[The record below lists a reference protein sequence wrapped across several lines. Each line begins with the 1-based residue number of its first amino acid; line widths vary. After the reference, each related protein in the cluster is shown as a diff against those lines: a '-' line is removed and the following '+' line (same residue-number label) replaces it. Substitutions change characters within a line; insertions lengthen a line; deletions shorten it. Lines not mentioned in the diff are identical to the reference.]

1 MENEGMNIKSA
12 LVENFKGA
20 KTIKITPKSNVTY
33 ICGDNGSGKTSF
45 LDGMCSALENK
56 AVKKRVINP
65 IRKGEEKA
73 LVELDLGDIFVRRTW
88 KGNKSYLDVFDSKG
102 RQLHGAQGVLDAYIG
117 HLALDPQAFSTMN
130 EKQQRETFLEIVDLG
145 GVDLDELAQERKDLY
160 DERTISNRTIK
171 DLKGHLAEM
180 PKFPA
185 DTPNEEINIIDLT
198 KKYAEASD
206 HIVENN
212 RKTLEIQNLQNEIL
226 EKEEIIKLVL
236 SEIEGHKAALETLS
250 TGVDQFVDPG
260 LDNIKEDLEN
270 AETIN
275 KHVRLK
281 ADHAAKEKVLRE
293 EQEVSDEYTKSIEY
307 IDNQKKEAL
316 EKANIPVPGLSIDD
330 ECVLFNNEPLSQC
343 AASEQWEVC
352 IRMAAAMNPKL
363 KTIIIR
369 EGSLLDV
376 NYMAKIKDFANK
388 EGYQIWI
395 EIVDRNHPDGIVIE
409 DGEVVE

>member
-275 KHVRLK
+275 HNIRLK
-281 ADHAAKEKVLRE
+281 MDHAVKETALKE

-316 EKANIPVPGLSIDD
+316 EKANIPVPGLGIDD
-330 ECVLFNNEPLSQC
+330 DCVTFNGEPLSQC